1 MVKVHNPELMSAK
14 QVMDERGT
22 LTVFELGKPLP
33 FKPKRIFI
41 ISQASVGVSRG
52 GHAHSRCSQFFIA
65 TSGEIQV
72 TVTNRN
78 ATFNF
83 NLNSNQVGLLLPAL
97 NWVEFTFSAP
107 NTTATVLASRKF
119 ETSDYIYDRNDIL

>member
-14 QVMDERGT
+14 EVTDERGT
-22 LTVFELGKPLP
+22 LTVFELGKALP

-41 ISQASVGVSRG
+41 ISKAPVGISRG
-52 GHAHSRCSQFFIA
+52 GHAHRRCSQFLIA

-78 ATFNF
+78 ANFNF
-83 NLNSNQVGLLLPAL
+83 NLNSNQVGLFLPAL
-97 NWVEFTFSAP
+97 NWVEFIFNAP
-107 NTTATVLASRKF
+107 NTTATVLASRNF
-119 ETSDYIYDRNDIL
+119 EESDYIYDRNKII